1 MLQRWV
7 VTLFCCSVIYITLFY
22 QLGNLAFMGA
32 DEPRYARI
40 GEEMNLRHSYVTPT
54 LNFRPWLE
62 KPPLLFWLEA
72 GSFKLFGVHEW
83 SARLPV
89 ALLGLLTLL
98 VVGWFAS
105 YLAGGRAGVLAV
117 LVLCTSSLFFVFARA
132 ASTDMPLA
140 AAFTTAMVC
149 AFQAWRSNRII
160 WSAGSGLALGLAVL
174 AKGPVALVLFVG
186 VFLFCCL
193 LLQKIVWRWHQI
205 ACGALVFLVCTIP
218 WFWLVWMENGYSFV
232 STFLINHHLARFVT
246 DIHHHSQPLW
256 YFPVVIVIGFFPW
269 ICFLGSAV
277 LRAWRSGSHLLHED
291 HSDQLFLWLWVL
303 VPLVF
308 FSFSQSKLAG
318 YVLPIFPPLAILVAI
333 EWDHYLKGDT
343 LTFRIMR
350 SQLTVL
356 SVMAFLVVGTL
367 MWFFYSTYRTPVLG
381 ILLIL
386 PISAGMV
393 RAWVEFRKK
402 HSVEVFLSLVAA
414 MTLFAALA
422 FWKVAPVLDDYHSA
436 RDICRVAVPLIS
448 QREPLILYRYFH
460 HSAHYYAAY
469 QTTQESVV
477 RLEDLHRYF
486 LEQPQ
491 SDYYILT
498 QEEGWEEL
506 QELNPELIRQN
517 GNLYLVRLVS
527 KTG

>member
-1 MLQRWV
+1 
-7 VTLFCCSVIYITLFY
+7 
-22 QLGNLAFMGA
+22 
-32 DEPRYARI
+32 
-40 GEEMNLRHSYVTPT
+40 
-54 LNFRPWLE
+54 
-62 KPPLLFWLEA
+62 
-72 GSFKLFGVHEW
+72 
-83 SARLPV
+83 
-89 ALLGLLTLL
+89 
-98 VVGWFAS
+98 
-105 YLAGGRAGVLAV
+105 
-117 LVLCTSSLFFVFARA
+117 
-132 ASTDMPLA
+132 
-140 AAFTTAMVC
+140 
-149 AFQAWRSNRII
+149 
-160 WSAGSGLALGLAVL
+160 GLALGLAVL

-333 EWDHYLKGDT
+333 KWDHYLKGDT

-356 SVMAFLVVGTL
+356 SVMVFLVVGTL
-367 MWFFYSTYRTPVLG
+367 MWFF
-381 ILLIL
+381 
-386 PISAGMV
+386 
-393 RAWVEFRKK
+393 
-402 HSVEVFLSLVAA
+402 
-414 MTLFAALA
+414 
-422 FWKVAPVLDDYHSA
+422 
-436 RDICRVAVPLIS
+436 
-448 QREPLILYRYFH
+448 
-460 HSAHYYAAY
+460 
-469 QTTQESVV
+469 
-477 RLEDLHRYF
+477 
-486 LEQPQ
+486 
-491 SDYYILT
+491 
-498 QEEGWEEL
+498 
-506 QELNPELIRQN
+506 
-517 GNLYLVRLVS
+517 
-527 KTG
+527 